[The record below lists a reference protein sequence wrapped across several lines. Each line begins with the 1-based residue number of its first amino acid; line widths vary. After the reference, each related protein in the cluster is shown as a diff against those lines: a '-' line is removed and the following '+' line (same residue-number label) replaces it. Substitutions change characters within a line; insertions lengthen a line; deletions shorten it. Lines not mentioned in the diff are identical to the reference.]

1 MATATATKKS
11 SKNGS
16 AARPVQ
22 EIRMGRIRA
31 AIWENETTN
40 GTRFNVTVSRIY
52 KDGDTWKDSN
62 SFGRDDLLIV
72 AKVLDRCHTWIYSE
86 NGSAVVGNGEEGGED
101 APF

>member
-1 MATATATKKS
+1 MATATTTKKKS
-11 SKNGS
+11 SNGS

-62 SFGRDDLLIV
+62 SFGRDDLLVV
-72 AKVLDRCHTWIYSE
+72 AKVLDRCHTWIHSE
-86 NGSAVVGNGEEGGED
+86 NGSAVVGDAERGGED
-101 APF
+101 TPF

>member
-1 MATATATKKS
+1 MATASATKKS
-11 SKNGS
+11 SNGS
-16 AARPVQ
+16 PARPVQ

-52 KDGDTWKDSN
+52 KDGDTWKDSS

-72 AKVLDRCHTWIYSE
+72 AKVLDRCHTWIHFT
-86 NGSAVVGNGEEGGED
+86 NGSAVVSDGEQGSD
-101 APF
+101 DTPF